1 MLCKAAGF
9 VQDAALPDEADLPLD
24 VRGAGAVVLVEG
36 IDADLFFGAD
46 AVPASSLKGHLG
58 HTLGASGVIETIAA
72 LEMMN
77 RGILLPTLNLESVAE
92 ECSGV
97 DHVRTP
103 REHKVDVFLKN
114 SFAFGGINAAL
125 ICVANEQ

>member
-1 MLCKAAGF
+1 MA
-9 VQDAALPDEADLPLD
+9 
-24 VRGAGAVVLVEG
+24 EG
-36 IDADLFFGAD
+36 LFFGQCYKKFFDVA
-46 AVPASSLKGHLG
+46 
-58 HTLGASGVIETIAA
+58 LGASGVIETIAA

-125 ICVANEQ
+125 ICVANEK